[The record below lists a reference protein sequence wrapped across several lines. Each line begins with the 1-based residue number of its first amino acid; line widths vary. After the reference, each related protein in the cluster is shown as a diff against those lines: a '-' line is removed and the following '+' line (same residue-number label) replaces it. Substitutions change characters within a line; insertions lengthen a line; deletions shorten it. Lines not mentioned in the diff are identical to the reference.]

1 MSARPDV
8 VILMTDQERAA
19 PPYEP
24 PEVSAWRQGLGA
36 AWFTDHGVSFGR
48 HYTGSLACVPSRPTL
63 FTGQYPDV
71 HGVTQ
76 TNGLGKMADDSR
88 MRWLRP
94 GEVPTLGHWFRTG
107 GYDTHYE
114 GKWHMSHADLVDAAG
129 VPLATNDDEGQ
140 VDDAAVQA
148 YLDADP
154 LDEFGFSGWIG
165 PEPHGAA
172 LANSGLVRD
181 RLFADRVVAWLED
194 RYARRRAGEAA
205 ALRPFLLVASFVNPH
220 DIVFAPLWL
229 GPAWLRRGE
238 ISLTAAEP
246 PPIPPS
252 PTDDEDLSTKPAA
265 QIAYR
270 ASYPTTYGLA
280 PVVERVYRNHAAE
293 YRSLYYRLHAE
304 VDGPLDRV
312 RRAVTEGGSSDA
324 VLVRTSD
331 HGELLGAHGGLH
343 QKWFNL
349 YDEATR
355 VPFVIARVGSGA
367 TVGRAVDTPTS
378 HVDLVPTLL
387 SAAGIDEASAAE
399 ELRGTHSEVH
409 PLPGRD
415 LMGVVDGDAEPD
427 RDRCV
432 YLITRDNMPEGDS
445 GASGMAR
452 RMGRTPPPL
461 RIQVPA
467 HVGANFESLVC
478 RVDHDDDGDHLWK
491 IVRTFDDPATWTEP
505 NVRHLAASGP
515 AGEAYR
521 TEPLPDQWELY
532 DLDADPIEMHNR
544 WADPSAQEVF
554 AELEQR
560 LAVERARAVP
570 ERNQP
575 WPYATR
581 TPSPIP
587 AKTGSAS
594 KRNRLAPDSRSASP
608 SSTDATD
615 SASTQDRTGSTNQAG
630 LVSSAAATDSASKEV
645 RVGSSGRSASRT
657 SAARGAP
664 SRKVPPPARAL
675 RKVLQRLGMHPDDT
689 ETFDADMHG
698 RRALVVATNHGVLD
712 IGKPTG
718 VFASEMTVPYYAF
731 ADAGMTVD
739 VASPAGGVIPVDP
752 QSVRAPVRTEACDRF
767 LADDEFKAKVNDS
780 LAIGEVD
787 IAAYSIVFLA
797 GGWGAAFDLGFS
809 EELGRKISEANQRG
823 TVIGGVCHG
832 PLGLLRAKAADD
844 SLLVAGRRVTGV
856 TDKQVR
862 ELGITATPQ
871 HPETE
876 LRKAGALF
884 ESVTRF
890 RDALANHWVVDGN
903 LVTGQ
908 NQNAAPMVAREMLSL
923 IS

>member
-1 MSARPDV
+1 MNARPDV

-24 PEVSAWRQGLGA
+24 PEVSAWRQSLGA

-94 GEVPTLGHWFRTG
+94 GEVPTLGHWFRAG
-107 GYDTHYE
+107 GYDTHYQ
-114 GKWHMSHADLVDAAG
+114 GKWHMSHADLAGAAG
-129 VPLATNDDEGQ
+129 APLATNDDEGQ
-140 VDDAAVQA
+140 IDGDAVQA

-181 RLFADRVVAWLED
+181 PLFADRVVAWLED

-220 DIVFAPLWL
+220 DIVFAPVWL
-229 GPAWLRRGE
+229 GPAWLRRGRGE
-238 ISLTAAEP
+238 IPLTAADP

-280 PVVERVYRNHAAE
+280 PAIERVYRNHAAE

-355 VPFVIARVGSGA
+355 VPFVIARVGSKA
-367 TVGRAVDTPTS
+367 TAGRAVDAPTS

-387 SAAGIDEASAAE
+387 SAAGIDAASAAD
-399 ELRGTHSEVH
+399 ELRASHTEVH

-427 RDRCV
+427 RDRAV
-432 YLITRDNMPEGDS
+432 YLMTRDNMPEGDS

-467 HVGANFESLVC
+467 HVGANFESLVG
-478 RVDHDDDGDHLWK
+478 RVDGDHLWK

-505 NVRHLAASGP
+505 GVRHLAADGP
-515 AGEAYR
+515 AGEVYR

-532 DLDADPIEMHNR
+532 DLDADPIEAHNR

-560 LAVERARAVP
+560 LAVERAQAVP

-581 TPSPIP
+581 TPGSIP
-587 AKTGSAS
+587 ATTGSATR
-594 KRNRLAPDSRSASP
+594 RNRLAPDSRTASS

-615 SASTQDRTGSTNQAG
+615 SASTQDRTGSSNQGG
-630 LVSSAAATDSASKEV
+630 LASSAAATKSASK
-645 RVGSSGRSASRT
+645 
-657 SAARGAP
+657 
-664 SRKVPPPARAL
+664 KVPPPARAL

-689 ETFDADMHG
+689 ETFDSDVAG

-731 ADAGMTVD
+731 ADAGMAVD

-767 LADDEFKAKVNDS
+767 LADDELKAKVNDS

-797 GGWGAAFDLGFS
+797 GGWGAAFDFGFS
-809 EELGRKISEANQRG
+809 EELGRKLTEANQHG
-823 TVIGGVCHG
+823 SVIGGVCHG
-832 PLGLLRAKAADD
+832 PLGLLQAKAADG

-876 LRKAGALF
+876 LRKAGAQF

-908 NQNAAPMVAREMLSL
+908 NQNAAPMVAREMLRLMS
-923 IS
+923 

>member
-1 MSARPDV
+1 MSSRPDV
-8 VILMTDQERAA
+8 IILMTDQERAA

-24 PEVSAWRQGLGA
+24 DEVRAWRRRLTAA
-36 AWFTDHGVSFGR
+36 AWFEDHGVSFGR
-48 HYTGSLACVPSRPTL
+48 HYTGSIACVPSRPTL

-94 GEVPTLGHWFRTG
+94 GEVPTLGHWFRAG
-107 GYDTHYE
+107 GYDTHYQ
-114 GKWHMSHADLVDAAG
+114 GKWHCSHADLIHAG
-129 VPLATNDDEGQ
+129 ARLDTNDDEG
-140 VDDAAVQA
+140 VVDAAAEQA

-154 LDEFGFSGWIG
+154 LRPFGFSGWIG
-165 PEPHGAA
+165 PEPHGGRPAD
-172 LANSGLVRD
+172 SGLVRD
-181 RLFADRVVAWLED
+181 PLFADRVVAWLED
-194 RYARRRAGEAA
+194 RYARRRAGEAE

-220 DIVFAPLWL
+220 DIVFAPAWL
-229 GPAWLRRGE
+229 GRRGPE
-238 ISLTAAEP
+238 NPLAASAADP

-280 PVVERVYRNHAAE
+280 PAVDRVYRNKAAE

-312 RRAVTEGGSSDA
+312 RRAVTEGGSDEA
-324 VLVRTSD
+324 LLVRTSD

-355 VPFVIARVGSGA
+355 VPFVIARIGSQA
-367 TVGRAVDTPTS
+367 TAGRAVDDAPTS

-387 SAAGIDEASAAE
+387 SAAGIDAAE
-399 ELRGTHSEVH
+399 AAAELRHSHTEVH

-415 LMGVVDGDAEPD
+415 LMGVVDGVAEPD
-427 RDRCV
+427 RSRQV
-432 YLITRDNMPEGDS
+432 YLMTRDNMPEGDS
-445 GASGMAR
+445 GASAMAR

-467 HVGANFESLVC
+467 HVGANFESLIC
-478 RVDHDDDGDHLWK
+478 RVGDGHPEAELVGGAAARAAGGHDSAAQSASARDPEQESEATDSTRARFDERRMSLWK

-505 NVRHLAASGP
+505 DVRHLAADGP
-515 AGEAYR
+515 AGEVYR

-532 DLDADPIEMHNR
+532 DLDADPIEAHNR
-544 WADPSAQEVF
+544 WQDPEAADVF
-554 AELEQR
+554 AEMTKR
-560 LAVERARAVP
+560 LTDERARAVP

-575 WPYATR
+575 WPYAMR
-581 TPSPIP
+581 QSGGGI
-587 AKTGSAS
+587 G
-594 KRNRLAPDSRSASP
+594 
-608 SSTDATD
+608 SSTM
-615 SASTQDRTGSTNQAG
+615 SGS
-630 LVSSAAATDSASKEV
+630 V
-645 RVGSSGRSASRT
+645 RVR
-657 SAARGAP
+657 
-664 SRKVPPPARAL
+664 PPARAL
-675 RKVLQRLGMHPDDT
+675 RKVLQRLGMHPDDV
-689 ETFDADMHG
+689 ESIDVDVSG

-718 VFASEMTVPYYAF
+718 VFASELTVPYYAF
-731 ADAGMTVD
+731 VDAGMSVD
-739 VASPAGGVIPVDP
+739 VASPKGGVIPVEP
-752 QSVRAPVRTEACDRF
+752 QSLRAPLRTEACDRF
-767 LADDEFKAKVNDS
+767 LADEELKGKVLES
-780 LAIGEVD
+780 LAVGDLDVADYD
-787 IAAYSIVFLA
+787 IVYLA

-809 EELGRKISEANQRG
+809 EELGRKITEANEQD

-832 PLGLLRAKAADD
+832 PLGLLQATAADGNP
-844 SLLVAGRRVTGV
+844 LVMGRRVTGV

-862 ELGITATPQ
+862 ELRITATPQ

-890 RDALANHWVVDGN
+890 RDPFANHWVVDGN

-908 NQNAAPMVAREMLSL
+908 NQNAAPMVAREMLRLVSEK
-923 IS
+923 